1 MEVTIIEVLKIAR
14 TVSTV
19 LKRAQGLWDYGCS
32 MRWPLGS
39 RLLLTYYSFHRPYLQ
54 IRCVLTR
61 LWFPQVNTFKA
72 AELFI
77 SETSRLKEVQFRWVG
92 GWKEEVNEERS
103 RRVSWQT
110 LLETFHV
117 PSISSIQVSDTNCQ
131 HILSRLA
138 ILIRVRGCPHR
149 LGMFPKF
156 RCKSRE

>member
-1 MEVTIIEVLKIAR
+1 MEVTIVEVLKIAR

-32 MRWPLGS
+32 MRRPLGS
-39 RLLLTYYSFHRPYLQ
+39 RLLLTYYSFHRPNLQ
-54 IRCVLTR
+54 IRCLLTR
-61 LWFPQVNTFKA
+61 LWFPQVDTFKA
-72 AELFI
+72 AKLLI
-77 SETSRLKEVQFRWVG
+77 SETSQLKEVQFWGIG
-92 GWKEEVNEERS
+92 GWKGEVNEERS

-117 PSISSIQVSDTNCQ
+117 PSISIQVSDTNCY
-131 HILSRLA
+131 HIPRLA
-138 ILIRVRGCPHR
+138 IVIRVRSCPHR